1 MRRLIGSALMVAA
14 FAVGPATHA
23 MAQIDS
29 REGIA
34 LDNEIL
40 ELRQHVQQLEQ
51 QMSGLQQL
59 QTQAGVAPAPVPA
72 PMAPMDSQGQA
83 GPAPAGDALAQLV
96 VRVSAL
102 EEEMRTLKGR
112 VEELAN
118 TEQHDHDD
126 LAKQIGDLAFKIN
139 PAGATPGGT
148 TPGMA
153 SPDAGAQGE
162 PSGMEPPPGFLSPTP
177 APAPPPA
184 QMAPTPV
191 HHTPEQA
198 LKLGQAALA
207 RRDYD
212 TAAAAAQEVIAA
224 GHGPRIADAEYL
236 LAHAEAGKHNYKA
249 AAAAFYGVYKAS
261 PRGPRAAASL
271 LGVANAFLDMGDNPH
286 ACETLVKFNAE
297 YPHPDSTL
305 RGEVGSM
312 RKRGGC

>member
-1 MRRLIGSALMVAA
+1 MRRLIGSALMIAA

-23 MAQIDS
+23 VAQIDS

-59 QTQAGVAPAPVPA
+59 QTQAGVPPAPLPA
-72 PMAPMDSQGQA
+72 PTAPVDSQGQA
-83 GPAPAGDALAQLV
+83 GPAPAGDTVAQLV

-102 EEEMRTLKGR
+102 EEEMRTLQGR

-118 TEQHDHDD
+118 TEQHNHDD

-139 PAGATPGGT
+139 PAGAAPSGTAPGT
-148 TPGMA
+148 AP
-153 SPDAGAQGE
+153 PDAGAQGE
-162 PSGMEPPPGFLSPTP
+162 PTGMEPPPGFLSPTP

-184 QMAPTPV
+184 QMAPAPV

-212 TAAAAAQEVIAA
+212 GAAAAAQEVIAA
-224 GHGPRIADAEYL
+224 GHGPRTADAEYL
-236 LAHAEAGKHNYKA
+236 LAHAEAGKHDYKA

-261 PRGPRAAASL
+261 PHSVRAAASL
-271 LGVANAFLDMGDNPH
+271 IGVANAFLDMGDKPH
-286 ACETLVKFNAE
+286 ACETLIKFSAE
-297 YPHPDSTL
+297 YPHPDGAL
-305 RGEVGSM
+305 RSEAGSV